1 MFWTF
6 RWEVVLVRFE
16 NMRSII
22 KLTTLQV
29 KRTVIF
35 KNSPQPLHIYM
46 PLSIRSHILAP
57 TRGISTIV
65 EFVHS
70 RIIEILVAAV
80 KLESKKY
87 TTYSQA
93 GEPQTDAGKRYCPD
107 RSTRITHNFNHRYN
121 HARPLYYAL
130 SSCLTAVARR

>member
-1 MFWTF
+1 
-6 RWEVVLVRFE
+6 
-16 NMRSII
+16 
-22 KLTTLQV
+22 
-29 KRTVIF
+29 
-35 KNSPQPLHIYM
+35 M